1 MITCIRVIKCFSDL
15 AEDASYV
22 LGTGYVAWMVKV
34 FHDAVKA
41 DWYLLV
47 FLHIAASKLGIL
59 LTEEQWLL
67 GLEWRLVVQTL
78 GVTAT
83 PPGLEEQQ
91 QDEEKEVREEGLLQ
105 IRGHGTEDA
114 VLQIRIVQFL
124 IQLCSKSKQLVWG
137 FFSL

>member
-1 MITCIRVIKCFSDL
+1 MIISIGVIKCFSDL

-22 LGTGYVAWMVKV
+22 LGTGCVAWAVKV

-47 FLHIAASKLGIL
+47 FLHIAASELGIL

-83 PPGLEEQQ
+83 PPGLEEQR
-91 QDEEKEVREEGLLQ
+91 QDEEKEVREEGVLQ
-105 IRGHGTEDA
+105 IRGHGAEDA
-114 VLQIRIVQFL
+114 VLQTRIVQFL
-124 IQLCSKSKQLVWG
+124 IQLRSESKQLVCG